1 MKNGRSKNR
10 NHSTSRFLSLPA
22 VSRVDDLMGGAKKL
36 SLAQAEKQQ
45 GMQTGK
51 QEKKPNAPKPKV
63 AVEKKVGS
71 IDLPELKENELV
83 AELSKMKAITPFQ
96 VSSRYSVK
104 LSVAKTLLDKMEQ
117 RGFIKMVCRNGSLK
131 IYRTNAA

>member
-1 MKNGRSKNR
+1 
-10 NHSTSRFLSLPA
+10 
-22 VSRVDDLMGGAKKL
+22 MGGAKKL

-51 QEKKPNAPKPKV
+51 EDKKPSAAKPKA

-71 IDLPELKENELV
+71 VDLPELKENELL

-96 VSSRYSVK
+96 VSSRYNVK
-104 LSVAKTLLDKMEQ
+104 ISVAKTLLSKMEQ
-117 RGFIKMVCRNGSLK
+117 RGFIKLAANNGKLK
-131 IYRTNAA
+131 IYRTLAA

>member
-1 MKNGRSKNR
+1 
-10 NHSTSRFLSLPA
+10 
-22 VSRVDDLMGGAKKL
+22 MGGAKKL

-51 QEKKPNAPKPKV
+51 QEKKPNAPKPK

-104 LSVAKTLLDKMEQ
+104 LSVAKILLDKMEQ
-117 RGFIKMVCRNGSLK
+117 RGFIKMVSRNGNLK
-131 IYRTNAA
+131 IYQTNAA